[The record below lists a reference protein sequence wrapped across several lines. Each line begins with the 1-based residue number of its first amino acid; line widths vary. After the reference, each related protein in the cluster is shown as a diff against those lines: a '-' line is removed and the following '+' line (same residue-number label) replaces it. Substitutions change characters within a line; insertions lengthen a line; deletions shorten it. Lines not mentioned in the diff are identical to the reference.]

1 MAKGFEIKG
10 LKKLIGKVDRL
21 PEEIATEV
29 DAVLEAGAKDIVAE
43 AKARAPVDL
52 AFLKNGIGF
61 HQAAPLSY
69 KVTSN
74 MEYSPFVEF
83 GTGGF
88 VQVPAGLESYAQQF
102 RGKGIKE
109 VNIMPQPFLFPA
121 VEKLRPVI
129 IADVKEALKNLK

>member
-21 PEEIATEV
+21 PEEIAAEV
-29 DAVLEAGAKDIVAE
+29 DAVLEAGAQDIVTE
-43 AKARAPVDL
+43 AKKRAPVDL
-52 AFLKNGIGF
+52 GFLRNGISYYK
-61 HQAAPLSY
+61 AAPLSY
-69 KVTSN
+69 KVASN
-74 MEYSPFVEF
+74 ADYSPFIEF

-88 VQVPAGLESYAQQF
+88 VQVPAGLENYAQQF
-102 RGKGIKE
+102 KGKGIRE

-129 IADVKEALKNLK
+129 IADVKEALKNL